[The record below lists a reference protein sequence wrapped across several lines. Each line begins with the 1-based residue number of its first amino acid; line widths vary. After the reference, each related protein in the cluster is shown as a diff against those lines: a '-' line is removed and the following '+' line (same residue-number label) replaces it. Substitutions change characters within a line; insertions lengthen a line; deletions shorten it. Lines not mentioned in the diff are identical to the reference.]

1 MIGAACDRCN
11 QLGVCVVGAVN
22 DGKCSLRWSPCG
34 GRVQMGVQASRFVT
48 ISLHVICFL

>member
-22 DGKCSLRWSPCG
+22 DGKCSLRWSA
-34 GRVQMGVQASRFVT
+34 RV
-48 ISLHVICFL
+48 HVVEGHPDS